1 MSETTTLG
9 DWARAMAK
17 RTMEL
22 GAQCAANADPIG
34 AFDTLA
40 RDLRSLAD
48 VADALDGQRA
58 ELQAQCAAYA
68 RVIAGALAGAVP
80 VPERG
85 YLQDAQPACEYWVV
99 VLKRDSGPCCAK
111 IVGGPGPVLYS
122 TPAEAEQVLANVE
135 DTELRECFE
144 VRPVYLS
151 WQYPA
156 VLPDVPAHVRA
167 EAIEEC
173 AKIADAKGRECM
185 DEARRASAECKQ
197 AHVYICTTP
206 DYLTEW
212 LCRRALA
219 GDQAPEEAPD
229 DH

>member
-1 MSETTTLG
+1 MSETLDTQRERLATTLDRIVAVLG
-9 DWARAMAK
+9 LVPADDPVEAVAR
-17 RTMEL
+17 
-22 GAQCAANADPIG
+22 
-34 AFDTLA
+34 LA
-40 RDLRSLAD
+40 RE
-48 VADALDGQRA
+48 VA
-58 ELQAQCAAYA
+58 
-68 RVIAGALAGAVP
+68 AGHLP
-80 VPERG
+80 
-85 YLQDAQPACEYWVV
+85 DAQPACEYWVV

>member
-85 YLQDAQPACEYWVV
+85 YLQD
-99 VLKRDSGPCCAK
+99 
-111 IVGGPGPVLYS
+111 GGP
-122 TPAEAEQVLANVE
+122 
-135 DTELRECFE
+135 
-144 VRPVYLS
+144 
-151 WQYPA
+151 
-156 VLPDVPAHVRA
+156 
-167 EAIEEC
+167 
-173 AKIADAKGRECM
+173 
-185 DEARRASAECKQ
+185 
-197 AHVYICTTP
+197 
-206 DYLTEW
+206 
-212 LCRRALA
+212 ALA
-219 GDQAPEEAPD
+219 GADLRRLRAEYDRLKVDCTTLRGAMAAQDERERLAGERCGVPCELHGCDWPEAVAAEVERLRRIADEALAEAAVPNMLLREQRD
-229 DH
+229 SARRRLALARSCGITTPACCCST